1 MNVIKIENVYFFIKF
16 IVSNGNEYSELTQQ
30 PKELLFFRKEFM
42 LFFIFHYSDHYCKS
56 RRWIISTEQQSNQF
70 EIIGEIDLSEKLW
83 NHSNTLVP
91 KQISLNSNWETI
103 WLTYVWTVE
112 PVLHQHI
119 IKSHLGFSRAM
130 HEINFVILIQGKFV
144 VCSTTQNTFSFSF
157 LTVLLFRFY
166 FTFML
171 FFYS

>member
-1 MNVIKIENVYFFIKF
+1 
-16 IVSNGNEYSELTQQ
+16 
-30 PKELLFFRKEFM
+30 M
-42 LFFIFHYSDHYCKS
+42 LFFVFHYSDHYCKS
-56 RRWIISTEQQSNQF
+56 HRWIISTEQQSNLF

-112 PVLHQHI
+112 PVEHQHI
-119 IKSHLGFSRAM
+119 IKPHLGFSRAM

-144 VCSTTQNTFSFSF
+144 VCSTTQNTFSFLF
-157 LTVLLFRFY
+157 LTVLLFHFY
-166 FTFML
+166 FILSLLTFNSVSTKQFKQVKYKL
-171 FFYS
+171 KVN